1 MQRRLGVLTALAVL
15 FGLAAAGAAQ
25 PHGTDLIV
33 GSTSGRIYRLT
44 PTGTATTI
52 GTFGSG
58 LMNMLTVDADNR
70 HIVVLNTSP
79 LQVLRIDPL
88 AGRIVATVWSGA
100 PFSGTISWIEMDQDG
115 DYLVTDPGSSSPRTS
130 YLFKVKRD
138 GSGVTTI
145 FQQVN
150 ALFNAFTVDKS
161 RGDWIIG
168 DFNVRAMMKIDRS
181 TRTVKTIVPLGTTGL
196 QGAVQDP
203 QGLEVYVDASSSASV
218 VSYNPFTNVV
228 TTLTTGLQTNS
239 IGIDRSPAGDGTLL
253 FVGLTNGTIQKVSR
267 TGTNLG
273 AIGSVGG
280 NPFGIAVDHGRNV
293 APQLVTAPNN
303 RVIRLDFPG
312 QPGRAYVLALSLS
325 GYSPGVTLPDARVI
339 PLNIDQ
345 LTLLTARS
353 PLPPLLV
360 NNIGILSAQGR
371 ATVQLDLNPLTPFI
385 SGVRIWMAALTLDPA
400 APLGIGEISAP
411 VLIVP

>member
-1 MQRRLGVLTALAVL
+1 MRHRFVVLAVL
-15 FGLAAAGAAQ
+15 LGLASAGAAQ

-33 GSTSGRIYRLT
+33 GSSSGRIYRLT

-52 GTFGSG
+52 GIFGSG

-79 LQVLRIDPL
+79 LQVLRIDPV
-88 AGRIVATVWSGA
+88 AGKIVATVWSGA
-100 PFSGTISWIEMDQDG
+100 PFTGTLSWIEMDQDG

-130 YLFKVKRD
+130 VLFKVKRD

-145 FQQVN
+145 FQQGN
-150 ALFNAFTVDKS
+150 ALFNAFTVDKA
-161 RGDWIIG
+161 RGDWIVG
-168 DFNVRAMMKIDRS
+168 DFLAVSMLKIDRT

-203 QGLEVYVDASSSASV
+203 QGLEVYVDASSTASV
-218 VSYNPFTNVV
+218 VSYNPFTNAV

-239 IGIDRSPAGDGTLL
+239 ITADRSPAGDGALL
-253 FVGLTNGTIQKVSR
+253 FVGLTSGTIQKVSR

-273 AIGSVGG
+273 AVGSVGG
-280 NPFGIAVDHGRNV
+280 NPYGIAVDQGRNL
-293 APQLVTAPNN
+293 APQLVSAPNN
-303 RVIRLDFPG
+303 RVVRVDFPG

-325 GYSPGVTLPDARVI
+325 GYSPGITLPDGRVI
-339 PLNIDQ
+339 PLNVDS
-345 LTLLTARS
+345 LVLLTARG
-353 PLPPLLV
+353 PLPPVLV
-360 NNIGILSAQGR
+360 NNIGILSVQGR

-385 SGVRIWMAALTLDPA
+385 TGVRIWMAVLTIDPA
-400 APLGIGEISAP
+400 APLGIGQISAP